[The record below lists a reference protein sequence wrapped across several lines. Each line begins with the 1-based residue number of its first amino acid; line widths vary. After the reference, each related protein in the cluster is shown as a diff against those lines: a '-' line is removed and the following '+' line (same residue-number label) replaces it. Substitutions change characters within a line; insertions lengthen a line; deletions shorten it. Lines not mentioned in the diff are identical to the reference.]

1 MRPDP
6 AALARQQPQ
15 APAMPW
21 TAEHD
26 RKLASMQV
34 DELYRFIPFTTLV
47 PFLGAGLTLGV
58 LVETG
63 AGRPALIWFLL
74 FSAATAYRALL
85 WFMRGRIHDIEPAAW
100 GQLVIVGNLAAGC
113 LWGALGSVFISTGDS
128 YREIFIIMVICCF
141 VGGSVTSYAPLKWA
155 HPALALPAVIPP
167 LMYLGFVRANF
178 DSFGILMG
186 IVFIA
191 SITGVAMQQHAR
203 IKDRLRLM
211 IQNEELLAKLGEAN
225 ERLVRENSNLAHRAA
240 VRLSSA
246 RKAQGRAD
254 LLTRHFENTPLAMME
269 CDRALNLLAWN
280 DSAEKLL
287 GTRLHSLL
295 GEPLLPVLF
304 PGDTAGETARAIQ
317 LAAASTTP
325 SSISAVFRDRDRNAV
340 EATFHITPIEVE
352 RDMPGRVAVVIA
364 RDRGNGHLKHAA

>member
-6 AALARQQPQ
+6 AALARLQPP
-15 APAMPW
+15 APSVPW

-26 RKLASMQV
+26 RKLAAMQV

-58 LVETG
+58 LLETG
-63 AGRPALIWFLL
+63 AGQPAIIWFLL
-74 FSAATAYRALL
+74 FSTATAYRGLL
-85 WFMRGRIHDIEPAAW
+85 WFMRGRVHDIEPATW

-167 LMYLGFVRANF
+167 LLYLGLVRANF
-178 DSFGILMG
+178 DAFGILMG
-186 IVFIA
+186 IVFVA

-225 ERLVRENSNLAHRAA
+225 AHLVRENSNLAHRAA

-254 LLTRHFENTPLAMME
+254 LLTRHFENTPLAMLE
-269 CDRALNLLAWN
+269 CDRSLNLLAWN
-280 DSAEKLL
+280 EAAEKLL
-287 GTRLHSLL
+287 GSRLQQML
-295 GEPLLPVLF
+295 GEPLLPLLF
-304 PGDTAGETARAIQ
+304 PVEPRGEAARAIQ
-317 LAAASTTP
+317 AAAMSAAASSVATTFQDANHKP
-325 SSISAVFRDRDRNAV
+325 V
-340 EATFHITPIEVE
+340 EATFHITPIEIE
-352 RDMPGRVAVVIA
+352 KDMPGRVAVVIA